1 MTRQKKC
8 GSIHNCD
15 LLLMSLSNFFSDSSH
30 MAKLL
35 EFVSNA
41 SDSSISLRMIDWFVT
56 NYAKRHLVVIDKTNI
71 YTSYRAQLKAYSKQ
85 LFDPFRRRDRIAFF
99 YDKDNSLE
107 TTIGQL
113 NFFRWAIQTHVLDY
127 IQTHAESLDKDMTA
141 FNTTKLVAT
150 EDPDVEIPPAA
161 AASSEPKK
169 QTKQPMVHL
178 TDDIDVRPSSRACVL
193 GGGNEPPPLSV
204 HHNNMSNNL
213 SIFNKVTIM
222 RSPDHRIVFD

>member
-15 LLLMSLSNFFSDSSH
+15 LLLMSMSNFFSDSSN

-35 EFVSNA
+35 EFVTNN
-41 SDSSISLRMIDWFVT
+41 SDSSVSLRMIDWFVT

-99 YDKDNSLE
+99 YDKENSLE

-113 NFFRWAIQTHVLDY
+113 NFFRWAIQTRVLDY
-127 IQTHAESLDKDMTA
+127 IQTHAESLDKEMAA
-141 FNTTKLVAT
+141 FNTTKLAPDAPVS
-150 EDPDVEIPPAA
+150 EDQDGGRIDYTLPADA
-161 AASSEPKK
+161 KR
-169 QTKQPMVHL
+169 QIKQPTAML
-178 TDDIDVRPSSRACVL
+178 CDDVKSSKLYDER
-193 GGGNEPPPLSV
+193 GPPPLSV
-204 HHNNMSNNL
+204 VQSNA

-222 RSPDHRIVFD
+222 RAPDHRIVFD